1 MKHTFLLFI
10 ALGLF
15 VVSCD
20 SPSTSE
26 ATTNETEEAVT
37 EKPAPPEPLVVAA
50 TSVLNIGD
58 ITPDFALPGTDGET
72 HSLADS
78 KAADGSEAKGY
89 ILTFT
94 CNTCPVAQKYEQ
106 RIMDLHDRFAAKGYP
121 VVAIQPNDPEVKP
134 GDGMEAMV
142 ERAKEKNY
150 SFAYLLDEGQ
160 KIYPQYGATRTPE
173 IFLIGADR
181 KLHYHGA
188 IDDNTEAEE
197 ATENY
202 VDKAIA
208 AIEAGEAVDPQN
220 VKAVGCTIKTK

>member
-1 MKHTFLLFI
+1 MKNTFLLFFV
-10 ALGLF
+10 LGLF
-15 VVSCD
+15 VVSCK
-20 SPSTSE
+20 SPSTPETTATESE
-26 ATTNETEEAVT
+26 VEVPSEEQ
-37 EKPAPPEPLVVAA
+37 PVVAENATVKA

-72 HSLADS
+72 HSLADC
-78 KAADGSEAKGY
+78 KAADGSDAKGY

-94 CNTCPVAQKYEQ
+94 CNTCPVAKKYEQ
-106 RIMDLHDRFAAKGYP
+106 RIMDLHERFAPQGYP

-134 GDGMEAMV
+134 GDGMDAMI

-173 IFLIGADR
+173 IFLLDANR

-208 AIEAGEAVDPQN
+208 ALEAGAAIDPQN
-220 VKAVGCTIKTK
+220 VKAVG